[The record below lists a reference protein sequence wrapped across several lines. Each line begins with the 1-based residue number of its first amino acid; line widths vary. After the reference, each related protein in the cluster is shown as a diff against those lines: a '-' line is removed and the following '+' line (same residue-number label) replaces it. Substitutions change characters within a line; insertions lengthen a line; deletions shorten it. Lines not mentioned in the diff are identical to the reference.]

1 MGSTPDQVQDT
12 IHWDLEDFESLMDGG
27 VFTMLSDR
35 DCVLT
40 VPTGFDKASD
50 TLVPEATER
59 PTTERS

>member
-1 MGSTPDQVQDT
+1 M
-12 IHWDLEDFESLMDGG
+12 EGG